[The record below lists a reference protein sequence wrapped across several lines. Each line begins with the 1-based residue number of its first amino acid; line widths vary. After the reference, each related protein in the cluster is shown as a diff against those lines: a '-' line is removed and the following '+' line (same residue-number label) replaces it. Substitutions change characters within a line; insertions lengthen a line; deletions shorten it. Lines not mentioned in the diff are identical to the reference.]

1 MSAKGLGKFHLQLE
15 IFRHLVPWFRMELK
29 TQSGKGLCDQFLDL
43 REVGFSSRD
52 GFWFIRLFDPS
63 VTCIKMGC

>member
-15 IFRHLVPWFRMELK
+15 IFRHLVPIPWFRMELK
-29 TQSGKGLCDQFLDL
+29 THCDQFLDL

-52 GFWFIRLFDPS
+52 GFWFIGLFDPI
-63 VTCIKMGC
+63 VICIKMGC